1 MPFYSYHCKRCD
13 RVHDAYR
20 HVSGRHDGPT
30 CCEAQTE
37 LCIVAPAVAGDLP
50 GYESPITGKWIE
62 GKSARREDL
71 RRSGCR
77 PYESAKDERQEA
89 ARQKQY
95 AEAKSDRSLH
105 DAVAKQFYSMPEAKR
120 RQLVRG

>member
-13 RVHDAYR
+13 DVQVAYR
-20 HVSGRHDGPT
+20 HISGRHDGPE
-30 CCEAQTE
+30 CCESRTD
-37 LCIVAPAVAGDLP
+37 LCIVAPAVAADLP
-50 GYESPITGKWIE
+50 GYESPTTGKWVE

-77 PYESAKDERQEA
+77 PYESAVEER
-89 ARQKQY
+89 
-95 AEAKSDRSLH
+95 AEAQRQRNYDEAKLDRGLH

-120 RQLVRG
+120 RQMTRG